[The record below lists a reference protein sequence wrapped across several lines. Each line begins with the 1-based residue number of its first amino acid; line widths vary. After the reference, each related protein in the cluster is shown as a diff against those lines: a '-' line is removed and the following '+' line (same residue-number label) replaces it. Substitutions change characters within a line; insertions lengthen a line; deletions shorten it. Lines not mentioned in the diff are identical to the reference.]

1 MIHRR
6 LGAMA
11 LVGAAAG
18 AIVSAVLISSPMAYA
33 DPPPVPP
40 VNPFDVFIPPGDEG
54 FPTDIQVSSIPYLY
68 TFHTE
73 NIPYTVFDQ
82 GQNIVGT
89 YDIHQTG
96 QIAGLLPEIGLVDE
110 SNVVTDS
117 TGAAPAVGT
126 EWDTTDLGLL
136 YPQFVFFENMSMSSP
151 DGTSAD
157 LFVLLDV
164 ANYFSSGP
172 TGLLDELGFLGTW
185 VPIIDTPT

>member
-6 LGAMA
+6 IGGMA

-18 AIVSAVLISSPMAYA
+18 AVIGAALISSPTAYA

-54 FPTDIQVSSIPYLY
+54 FPTDTQVSSIPYLY

-82 GQNIVGT
+82 GHNVVGT

-126 EWDTTDLGLL
+126 EWDATGLGLL
-136 YPQFVFFENMSMSSP
+136 FPQFDFFENMSMSSP

-172 TGLLDELGFLGTW
+172 AGIVDELGFPGIF
-185 VPIIDTPT
+185 VPIIDIPT